1 MFICRKYRR
10 KRKVVRAM
18 SGTVNELDSGAQE
31 QRKETGLTPEEEKKI
46 ANILIDS
53 ALFLEMS
60 PADRQ
65 RLIQYILTMYY

>member
-1 MFICRKYRR
+1 
-10 KRKVVRAM
+10 M

-31 QRKETGLTPEEEKKI
+31 QREETGLTPEEEKKI

-60 PADRQ
+60 PADRK

>member
-1 MFICRKYRR
+1 
-10 KRKVVRAM
+10 M
-18 SGTVNELDSGAQE
+18 SGTVNELDSSAQE
-31 QRKETGLTPEEEKKI
+31 QREETGLTPEEEKKI

-60 PADRQ
+60 PADRK